1 MLCEFWSRLLGNIV
15 SDWKIKYNRGELW
28 WLHVSLHSVTL
39 ERVLSC
45 TGCCCWCGVGC
56 SSLYSFVGH
65 HSCCKLLLCLLKT
78 STSRAVETVHL
89 GRWKSSEKM
98 VLNLPFLGRLTA
110 KSQTQS
116 RAVWWGN
123 LVCSCVWEDPEMSKQ
138 TFFSPTNPITF
149 DGPAAQ
155 FDYRNTCNLL
165 QVQQTCWGSHGVSGV
180 FTKMCVVSSTVW
192 NNIFKYT
199 NRLQP

>member
-1 MLCEFWSRLLGNIV
+1 MTS
-15 SDWKIKYNRGELW
+15 Y
-28 WLHVSLHSVTL
+28 VSLHSVTL
-39 ERVLSC
+39 ECVLGC

-78 STSRAVETVHL
+78 STSCAIETVHL

-98 VLNLPFLGRLTA
+98 VLSLPFLGRLIA

-138 TFFSPTNPITF
+138 TFLPQILQLLIALLHARF
-149 DGPAAQ
+149 DC
-155 FDYRNTCNLL
+155 RNTCNFLE
-165 QVQQTCWGSHGVSGV
+165 VQRGLIGL
-180 FTKMCVVSSTVW
+180 
-192 NNIFKYT
+192 Y
-199 NRLQP
+199 